1 MKGRDAR
8 LIQDWLDHRNIQR
21 GLLPSSWKVSTA
33 IHSYSSLAASVCV
46 NAAEYLI
53 LGVNTNYLLFQ
64 FTISGWTC
72 KWYVVSL
79 PGAVI
84 VLVWLYIYL
93 LAALTSF
100 GRRSR
105 SGDEPVL
112 RGTLID
118 PYYESR
124 HALKAFFAAVVLNC
138 LLGVV
143 ADITKIEN
151 NGWSHWRV
159 DDLAESLGRLLA
171 GGAILIFL
179 WRLIP
184 TRPID
189 VVFFRG
195 FQGDRAAR
203 RTLKKLRK
211 ALGKTIRLT
220 GGNNPSGRRS
230 FAQVVLSIWQP
241 FFFALGDHVNA
252 SAFRH
257 NVFLVGHW

>member
-1 MKGRDAR
+1 
-8 LIQDWLDHRNIQR
+8 
-21 GLLPSSWKVSTA
+21 
-33 IHSYSSLAASVCV
+33 VCV

-64 FTISGWTC
+64 FTISGWTF
-72 KWYVVSL
+72 KWYVDSL

-84 VLVWLYIYL
+84 VLVWLYICL

-112 RGTLID
+112 RRASID

-151 NGWSHWRV
+151 R
-159 DDLAESLGRLLA
+159 A
-171 GGAILIFL
+171 G
-179 WRLIP
+179 
-184 TRPID
+184 
-189 VVFFRG
+189 V
-195 FQGDRAAR
+195 
-203 RTLKKLRK
+203 
-211 ALGKTIRLT
+211 T
-220 GGNNPSGRRS
+220 GE
-230 FAQVVLSIWQP
+230 
-241 FFFALGDHVNA
+241 
-252 SAFRH
+252 
-257 NVFLVGHW
+257 